1 MSPSVLEAIITE
13 ATKRK
18 AEVLKQLESIG
29 ENEDKAWLETR
40 LAMIEDTLKIG
51 KKEVARRL
59 RDAAKLRRE
68 EDD

>member
-1 MSPSVLEAIITE
+1 MSQNIVDAIITE

-29 ENEDKAWLETR
+29 ENEGKAWLETR
-40 LAMIEDTLKIG
+40 LAMLEDTLKIG

-68 EDD
+68 EDE